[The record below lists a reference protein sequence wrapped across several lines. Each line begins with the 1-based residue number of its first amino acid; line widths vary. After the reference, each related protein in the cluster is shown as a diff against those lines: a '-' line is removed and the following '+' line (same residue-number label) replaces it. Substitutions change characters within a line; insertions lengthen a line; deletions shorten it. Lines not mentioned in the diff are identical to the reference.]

1 MAETR
6 VTYCRIC
13 EAACGLLAEVE
24 GRNVVALRP
33 DRKHVVSK
41 GFVCAKGT
49 RFAELHTSPDRL
61 DHPQRREGGRLV
73 RVGWDAIL
81 SEIGGKLREIRR
93 LHGPHAVGVYLG
105 NPIAFNYA
113 FTVMGTAF
121 VRALGTRNYF
131 SAASLDCNNKFVV
144 S

>member
-13 EAACGLLAEVE
+13 EAACGLLADVE
-24 GRNVVALRP
+24 DGNVVALRP

-49 RFAELHTSPDRL
+49 RFAEMHTSPDRV
-61 DHPQRREGGRLV
+61 DYPQRREGGRLV
-73 RVGWDAIL
+73 RVGWDEAL

-93 LHGPHAVGVYLG
+93 RHGPHAVGVYIG
-105 NPIAFNYA
+105 NPVS
-113 FTVMGTAF
+113 T
-121 VRALGTRNYF
+121 TR
-131 SAASLDCNNKFVV
+131 SRC
-144 S
+144 